1 VQQSFAAAA
10 AAMPLPVRHL
20 THLTYLYA
28 VLFAQKPM
36 HPLAASNQDGIIAQY
51 RKETGDATENKLILT
66 ANRLVLAACHD
77 SYKTD

>member
-51 RKETGDATENKLILT
+51 RKETGDATENKLILQT
-66 ANRLVLAACHD
+66 VL
-77 SYKTD
+77 Y

>member
-1 VQQSFAAAA
+1 
-10 AAMPLPVRHL
+10 M
-20 THLTYLYA
+20 Y
-28 VLFAQKPM
+28 
-36 HPLAASNQDGIIAQY
+36 PLAASNQDGIIAQY